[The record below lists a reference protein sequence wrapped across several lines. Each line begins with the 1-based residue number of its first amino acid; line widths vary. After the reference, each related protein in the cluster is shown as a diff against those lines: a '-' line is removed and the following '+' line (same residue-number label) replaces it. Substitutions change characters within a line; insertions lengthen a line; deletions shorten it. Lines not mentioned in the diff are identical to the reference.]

1 MKKKIIL
8 YTLATVFFTLII
20 VTLLFISLVNYQYEQ
35 NIKSN
40 LKNNNEFIIKVL
52 DFKNLSENRDFLI
65 KEYGNSNISVTFI
78 DKYNNVIFNSDKDFK
93 KSTENSYFEISMA
106 KENNDSYAIRYS
118 DTLNENVMYA
128 AIKYNN
134 YIIRSAQPLNFIE
147 TLKISYLKYYSLMI
161 LITFLVSLWFAKKL
175 SDIIIKPIKD
185 LETMADMVDKGEIKK
200 TIMIDSDD
208 ELGSLGKKFNNM
220 AEKLKLTMKDS
231 LDKQNRIEAILKS
244 MESGVVAVDKKRK
257 VIMINPY
264 AEMLFG
270 IEKNIIGE
278 NLMDSIRD
286 FEIEDVFKS
295 SSNGFKEIKILWPE
309 EKVIRIK
316 TADIVNEEK
325 NIGKVAVFQDIT
337 DIRKLENMRSQFVAN
352 VSHEL
357 KTPLT
362 SIKGFTETLKYVE
375 DNEKRNQFLDIIDEE
390 VERLTRLIN
399 DILSLSHIEAQ
410 KEMKQEMF
418 SVDDIIDNV
427 YNLMKNTAENKN
439 ISLAV
444 VENSP
449 IKLLG
454 DKDRFKQMLIN
465 LVDNAIKYSENNDS
479 VYISSSIENDTC
491 ILYVEDTGL
500 GISQEHIKRLFERFY
515 RVDKARS
522 RAKGGTGLG
531 LAIVKHIVLN
541 FGGTI
546 VVKSEPGK
554 GSKFIIKLP
563 LSMNRT

>member
-20 VTLLFISLVNYQYEQ
+20 VTLLFISLINYQYEQ
-35 NIKSN
+35 NTKSS
-40 LKNNNEFIIKVL
+40 LKSNNEFIIKIL
-52 DFKNLSENRDFLI
+52 DPNNVSKNREFLNE
-65 KEYGNSNISVTFI
+65 EYGNSNISVTFI
-78 DKYNNVIFNSDKDFK
+78 DKYNNIMFNSDKDFK
-93 KSTENSYFEISMA
+93 KSSENSYFEISTA

-118 DTLNENVMYA
+118 NTLNKNVMYA
-128 AIKYNN
+128 AIKYND

-147 TLKISYLKYYSLMI
+147 TLKMSYLRYYSLMI

-175 SDIIIKPIKD
+175 SNIIIKPIKD
-185 LETMADMVDKGEIKK
+185 LETIADMVDRGEIKK

-244 MESGVVAVDKKRK
+244 MESGVVAVDRKRK

-278 NLMDSIRD
+278 SLMDSIRD

-295 SSNGFKEIKILWPE
+295 GSNGFKEIKILWPQ

-316 TADIVNEEK
+316 TADIVDEEK

-362 SIKGFTETLKYVE
+362 SIKGFTETLKYVK
-375 DNEKRNQFLDIIDEE
+375 DNEKRIQFLDIIDEE

-410 KEMKQEMF
+410 KKMKQEVF
-418 SVDDIIDNV
+418 FVDEIVDNV

-439 ISLAV
+439 ISLSV
-444 VENSP
+444 VENSR

-479 VYISSSIENDTC
+479 VYMSSIIENDVC
-491 ILYVEDTGL
+491 IIYVEDTGL

-546 VVKSEPGK
+546 EVKSELGK
-554 GSKFIIKLP
+554 GSKFVIKLP
-563 LSMNRT
+563 LSMNLT

>member
-52 DFKNLSENRDFLI
+52 DFKNLSENREFLI

-93 KSTENSYFEISMA
+93 KSTVNSYFEISMA

-118 DTLNENVMYA
+118 NTLNENVMYA

-147 TLKISYLKYYSLMI
+147 TLKMSYLKYYSLMI

-175 SDIIIKPIKD
+175 SNIIIKPIKD

-418 SVDDIIDNV
+418 SVDEIIDNV

-541 FGGTI
+541 FRGTI
-546 VVKSEPGK
+546 EVKSEPGK

-563 LSMNRT
+563 LSMNLT

>member
-40 LKNNNEFIIKVL
+40 LKSNNEFIIKVL
-52 DFKNLSENRDFLI
+52 DFNNLSKNREFLI

-93 KSTENSYFEISMA
+93 KSTENSYFEINTA

-118 DTLNENVMYA
+118 NTLNENVMYA
-128 AIKYNN
+128 AIKYND

-147 TLKISYLKYYSLMI
+147 TLKMSYLKYYSLMI

-175 SDIIIKPIKD
+175 SNIIIKPIKD

-244 MESGVVAVDKKRK
+244 MESGVVAVDRKRK

-295 SSNGFKEIKILWPE
+295 GSNGFKEIKILWPE

-375 DNEKRNQFLDIIDEE
+375 DNEKRIQFLDIIDEE

-418 SVDDIIDNV
+418 SVDEIIDNV

-479 VYISSSIENDTC
+479 VYISSSIEKDIC

-546 VVKSEPGK
+546 EVKSELGK

-563 LSMNRT
+563 VSMNLT

>member
-8 YTLATVFFTLII
+8 YTLVTVVFTLII

-40 LKNNNEFIIKVL
+40 LKSNNESIIKVL
-52 DFKNLSENRDFLI
+52 DFNNLSQNREFLI

-93 KSTENSYFEISMA
+93 KSTENSYFEISTA

-118 DTLNENVMYA
+118 NTLNENVMYA

-147 TLKISYLKYYSLMI
+147 TLKMSYLKYYSLMI

-175 SDIIIKPIKD
+175 SNIIIKPIKD

-200 TIMIDSDD
+200 TIMINSDD
-208 ELGSLGKKFNNM
+208 ELGNLGKKFNNM

-244 MESGVVAVDKKRK
+244 MESGVVAVDRKRK

-278 NLMDSIRD
+278 SLMDSIRD

-375 DNEKRNQFLDIIDEE
+375 DNEKRIQFLDIIDEE

-418 SVDDIIDNV
+418 SVDEIIDNV

-439 ISLAV
+439 ISLSI

-465 LVDNAIKYSENNDS
+465 LVDNAIKYSENNDG
-479 VYISSSIENDTC
+479 VYISSSIEKDTY

-500 GISQEHIKRLFERFY
+500 GISQEHVKRLFERFY

-541 FGGTI
+541 FRGTI
-546 VVKSEPGK
+546 EVKSEPGK

-563 LSMNRT
+563 LSMNPT